1 MAQRTYSNHTGKPT
15 TNKTKAT
22 KMEVLGVLGLFAV
35 LGAMLL
41 VAVYTKDDSPLRL
54 FVAKWGIPF
63 AVPTYLAFC
72 GLYCALKGDNKR

>member
-1 MAQRTYSNHTGKPT
+1 MTQRTYTHTTGKPT
-15 TNKTKAT
+15 NTKTKAT
-22 KMEVLGVLGLFAV
+22 KMEILGVLGLFAV
-35 LGAMLL
+35 LAAMLA
-41 VAVYTKDDSPLRL
+41 VAIFSGENSSLRL

>member
-1 MAQRTYSNHTGKPT
+1 MTQRTYSNHTGKPT
-15 TNKTKAT
+15 TTKAKAT
-22 KMEVLGVLGLFAV
+22 KMEVLGVLGLFVV
-35 LGAMLL
+35 LAAMLA
-41 VAVYTKDDSPLRL
+41 VAIFTADDSPLRL

>member
-1 MAQRTYSNHTGKPT
+1 MTQRTFTHTTGKPVKSD
-15 TNKTKAT
+15 KTT

-41 VAVYTKDDSPLRL
+41 VAIYTKDDSPLRL